1 MEQKQNVLKT
11 KIWTWGIVAVI
22 GAFLIYI
29 FIIGRNTA
37 IGFENRISETDGV
50 WKTHHASIFAQM
62 KQMGLSVEKYGSL
75 AIQAIEAKYGSE
87 GSQAAVIFSGA
98 PEMPSPEIMAKLNV
112 VIEAG
117 YNKLASVSETKQAQ
131 CRIYKDWGMKFP
143 GVIVTS
149 ILSYPTQPFEKLCE
163 PVSSAQS
170 KADYNSR
177 ELSDPEIFKN

>member
-1 MEQKQNVLKT
+1 MEKVTNKG
-11 KIWTWGIVAVI
+11 KIWTWGILALL

-37 IGFENRISETDGV
+37 IGFENRISETDGN
-50 WKTHHASIFAQM
+50 WKTHHASIFGQM

-75 AIQAIEAKYGSE
+75 AIQAIEAKYGNQ
-87 GSQAAVIFSGA
+87 GSQAAVLFSGA
-98 PEMPSPEIMAKLNV
+98 SEMPSPEIMSKLNV

-117 YNKLASVSETKQAQ
+117 YNKLASISVEKQAQ
-131 CRIYKDWGMKFP
+131 CRVYKDWAQQFP

-170 KADYNSR
+170 KADFNSR